1 MEPQDGKGD
10 TEGGCPVFLKD
21 SLALGRP
28 VLATPHCD
36 IPDLL
41 VHGYSGL
48 LAEEGDGEA
57 LTAQYDFLLRCS
69 PKQHAEFMK
78 NACRSVHANAGS
90 WFSATETLGV
100 YKGLVEQEN
109 VIRTL

>member
-41 VHGYSGL
+41 VHGYNGL
-48 LAEEGDGEA
+48 MAVE
-57 LTAQYDFLLRCS
+57 YDFLLRCS